1 MHVCFHFGPA
11 ARVAIAL
18 ALAAVCAV
26 RCPAGPDAEIPK
38 LIEQLGDE
46 DNLARRQEAARR
58 LEALG
63 EPALAALRQACKS
76 HTDPD
81 MRLRAALI
89 IRAITTGGMGEV
101 RHFGGNYGYWLNR
114 VAFSRD
120 GKQALA
126 AGGAVIWYDL
136 ETGREVRR
144 TLEMQFAR
152 QGLALSSDG
161 RYFLTGHQH
170 DRLVRMGEVA
180 TGKVV
185 QTFIGHAPGVHAVAF
200 SPDGA
205 RIVSGGEDRTLRLW
219 DVKSGKEL
227 RRFDGVTA
235 SVRCAAFAPDGKRVL
250 AGQSGGR
257 REQRLRLWDVESGKE
272 VRAFAGHTGEVTAV
286 AFLPDGKTALS
297 ASMDGTLRLWDVESG
312 KELRRMEHPGGA
324 RDAAVSPDGK
334 RALSAGWGDRTVRLW
349 DLTTG
354 RESHR
359 FEGHASRVLGVA
371 FSPDGKRALSS
382 DAQYTVY
389 LWRVAK

>member
-1 MHVCFHFGPA
+1 MHIRFQAGLTL
-11 ARVAIAL
+11 RVVL
-18 ALAAVCAV
+18 AVAAVCAAP
-26 RCPAGPDAEIPK
+26 RPSCADGTADIPK

-46 DNLARRQEAARR
+46 DNADRRQEAARR

-63 EPALAALRQACKS
+63 EPALEALRQACKS
-76 HTDPD
+76 HPDPD
-81 MRLRAALI
+81 VRLRAALI
-89 IRAITTGGMGEV
+89 IRAITTGGLGEV

-144 TLEMQFAR
+144 TLELQFAR
-152 QGLALSSDG
+152 QGLALSPDG

-170 DRLVRMGEVA
+170 DRLVRLGEVA
-180 TGKVV
+180 TGKDVR
-185 QTFIGHAPGVHAVAF
+185 TFTGHGPGVHAVAF
-200 SPDGA
+200 SPDGE
-205 RIVSGGEDRTLRLW
+205 RIVSGGDDRTLRLW
-219 DVKSGKEL
+219 EVKSGKEL
-227 RRFDGVTA
+227 RRCDGVTA
-235 SVRCAAFAPDGKRVL
+235 SVRCAAFTPDGKGVL

-257 REQRLRLWDVESGKE
+257 PEQLLRLWDAETGKE
-272 VRAFAGHTGEVTAV
+272 VRAFTGHTGEVTAV
-286 AFLPDGKTALS
+286 AFLPGGKTALS
-297 ASMDGTLRLWDVESG
+297 ASMDGTLRLWDVATG
-312 KELRRMEHPGGA
+312 KELRRLEHPGGV

-334 RALSAGWGDRTVRLW
+334 RALSAGWGDHTVRLW
-349 DLTTG
+349 DLSTG
-354 RESHR
+354 RALHR
-359 FEGHASRVLGVA
+359 FDGHTGHVLGVA